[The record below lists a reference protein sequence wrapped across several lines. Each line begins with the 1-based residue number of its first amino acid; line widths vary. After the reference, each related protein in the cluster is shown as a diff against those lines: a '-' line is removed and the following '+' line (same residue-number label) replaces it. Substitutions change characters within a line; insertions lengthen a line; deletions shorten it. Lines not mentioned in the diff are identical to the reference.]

1 MRRLCAAAALF
12 FVLTACLYLCIASFA
27 FNPNVYSQEPP
38 FDRMAQETA
47 AYLRGKQAALSPELF
62 GEQER
67 QHMADVLGLFRF
79 GRRTAFFLGALGALC
94 ICAGW
99 REKRYFWIGAAV
111 FTGLTGA
118 LAVWAALD
126 FTGWFTAMHRMA
138 FSNDLWLFDASSP
151 LIQMMPESFFV
162 SAAELIG
169 GRLLTCVC
177 GAFLFG
183 FLCKGKKA

>member
-1 MRRLCAAAALF
+1 MRKLCAAAALF
-12 FVLTACLYLCIASFA
+12 FVLTACLYVCIASFA
-27 FNPNVYSQEPP
+27 FDPNVYSQQPP
-38 FDRMAQETA
+38 FDRMAQEMA
-47 AYLRGKQAALSPELF
+47 AYLRGKQPSLSPELF

-67 QHMADVLGLFRF
+67 LHMTDVLGLFRF
-79 GRRTAFFLGALGALC
+79 GRRTAVVSGALGALC
-94 ICAGW
+94 VYAGR
-99 REKRYFWIGAAV
+99 RERRYFQIGAAV

-126 FTGWFTAMHRMA
+126 FSGWFAAMHRMA

-169 GRLLTCVC
+169 GRLLACVC

-183 FLCKGKKA
+183 FLCKRKKA